1 MSRGDVNVSCGD
13 YDPRGLSFTGHC
25 ERIIYVELMERRWN
39 EERTNYKKTQLKSL
53 RGEIERKD
61 GDAVQAL
68 SNLFG

>member
-1 MSRGDVNVSCGD
+1 MRKEQI
-13 YDPRGLSFTGHC
+13 R
-25 ERIIYVELMERRWN
+25 
-39 EERTNYKKTQLKSL
+39 KKEKPNQKSL